1 MKELVKLVVFV
12 PEENADAVRKALGE
26 AGAGK
31 IGEYSFCSYS
41 IKGIGRFMPSQQAH
55 PHIGAA
61 GKLEEVH
68 EERIEV
74 ACEKYQAMD
83 IIKVIKE
90 VHPYEEIVIDC
101 YPMLELTG

>member
-12 PEENADAVRKALGE
+12 PEENADKVRDALGK

-41 IKGIGRFMPSQQAH
+41 IKGVGRFKPSDKAN

-74 ACEKYQAMD
+74 ACEKEQATE

-90 VHPYEEIVIDC
+90 VHPYEEVVIDV
-101 YPMLELTG
+101 YSMLSL

>member
-12 PEENADAVRKALGE
+12 PEENADEVRQALGE

-41 IKGIGRFMPSQQAH
+41 IKGVGRFKPSENAN
-55 PHIGAA
+55 PHIGSA
-61 GKLEEVH
+61 GKMEEVN

-74 ACEKYQAMD
+74 ACEKEQAAD
-83 IIKVIKE
+83 IIQVIKD
-90 VHPYEEIVIDC
+90 VHPYEEVVIDI
-101 YPMLELTG
+101 YPMLSL

>member
-1 MKELVKLVVFV
+1 MKELVKIVVFV
-12 PEENADAVRKALGE
+12 PEENADMVRDALGK

-41 IKGIGRFMPSQQAH
+41 LKGVGRFKPSDSAN
-55 PHIGAA
+55 PHIGSA
-61 GKLEEVH
+61 GKLEAVD

-74 ACEKYQAMD
+74 ACEKDQASE

-90 VHPYEEIVIDC
+90 VHPYEEVVVDI
-101 YPMLELTG
+101 YPMLQL

>member
-12 PEENADAVRKALGE
+12 PEENADEVRQALGE

-31 IGEYSFCSYS
+31 IGEYSFCSFS
-41 IKGIGRFMPSQQAH
+41 IKGVGRFKPGDNAS

-61 GKLEEVH
+61 GQIESVD

-74 ACEKYQAMD
+74 ACEKNQVNE
-83 IIKVIKE
+83 IIEVIKK
-90 VHPYEEIVIDC
+90 VHPYEEVVIDI
-101 YPMLELTG
+101 YPMLSI

>member
-12 PEENADAVRKALGE
+12 PEEDADNIRNALGE

-41 IKGIGRFMPSQQAH
+41 IKGVGRFKPSDKAN
-55 PHIGAA
+55 PHIGTA
-61 GKLEEVH
+61 GKMEEVN

-74 ACEKYQAMD
+74 ACEREQAAE

-90 VHPYEEIVIDC
+90 VHPYEEVVIDI
-101 YPMLELTG
+101 YPMLSL

>member
-12 PEENADAVRKALGE
+12 PEEDADEVRQALGE

-41 IKGIGRFMPSQQAH
+41 VKGIGRFKPSDNAN
-55 PHIGAA
+55 PHIGVA
-61 GKLEEVH
+61 GKLEAVD

-74 ACEKYQAMD
+74 ACEKSQAAE
-83 IIKVIKE
+83 IIAVIKE
-90 VHPYEEIVIDC
+90 VHPYEEVVIDI
-101 YPMLELTG
+101 YPMLSL

>member
-12 PEENADAVRKALGE
+12 PEENADGVRQALGE

-31 IGEYSFCSYS
+31 VGNYTFCSFS
-41 IKGIGRFMPSQQAH
+41 IKGIGRFRPGDGAN
-55 PHIGAA
+55 PHK
-61 GKLEEVH
+61 GKVGELEEVR

-74 ACEKYQAMD
+74 ACEKDQVSD

-90 VHPYEEIVIDC
+90 VHPYEEVVIDI
-101 YPMLELTG
+101 YPMLSLE